1 MPASSAK
8 RRVFAREPPRDQ
20 LVLKKQKHS
29 NPITLFLKDRLIRQ
43 IKVLWQSSKQT
54 ANKLYKVLSIKFY
67 LRSKAKVLVMCGVR
81 VKMELTR
88 NSKTRTVKYGVFF
101 QSVIPCKKVQLA
113 QWTFALKFNTTSSLL
128 TTIQITHTE
137 VVVWVIKIHSR
148 VVCFNCDK
156 TKSFTTPVLQSWLEI
171 FQISTLS
178 KNFLKKLMPSLL
190 TLTIFSIFHVT

>member
-1 MPASSAK
+1 MSNAPSKSNSTSVRIILPASSAK

-81 VKMELTR
+81 VIYLRRLISSALHLHTY
-88 NSKTRTVKYGVFF
+88 NGVYNVF
-101 QSVIPCKKVQLA
+101 
-113 QWTFALKFNTTSSLL
+113 
-128 TTIQITHTE
+128 
-137 VVVWVIKIHSR
+137 
-148 VVCFNCDK
+148 
-156 TKSFTTPVLQSWLEI
+156 
-171 FQISTLS
+171 
-178 KNFLKKLMPSLL
+178 
-190 TLTIFSIFHVT
+190 TIF